1 MIRFEEGISNLMNLY
16 DMKMNVTRKKNVIIN
31 EWVKDCNMIKGK
43 GFVFFFFLIKLRN

>member
-16 DMKMNVTRKKNVIIN
+16 DMKMNVTRKKNVLIIN

-43 GFVFFFFLIKLRN
+43 GFVFFFFF